1 MIEVRILLVGFTTK
15 DPQLW
20 LLSPDSGPLGGFAM
34 WCSLWYADAG
44 HFTNQC
50 LAKLESYAWKNPIY
64 KIRLFLRLESLVI
77 WYNFDFLWSFSI
89 FELLRWQRLFCFLQ
103 MQVVETSVD
112 KKGPPDTSL
121 HPSIF
126 MSSPSPGSDTHLQR
140 LQLPEL
146 AELAQERH
154 EFIHLKG
161 WICATRLILEAS

>member
-1 MIEVRILLVGFTTK
+1 MYGNLSDLPTK
-15 DPQLW
+15 KALFGLASYNEPCHIWSFQIT
-20 LLSPDSGPLGGFAM
+20 SNSSGAMLPPMLGER
-34 WCSLWYADAG
+34 WIICVKKSNIQ
-44 HFTNQC
+44 NQVV
-50 LAKLESYAWKNPIY
+50 
-64 KIRLFLRLESLVI
+64 LRLESLVI
-77 WYNFDFLWSFSI
+77 WYNFDVLWSFSI

-103 MQVVETSVD
+103 MQVVETLVD